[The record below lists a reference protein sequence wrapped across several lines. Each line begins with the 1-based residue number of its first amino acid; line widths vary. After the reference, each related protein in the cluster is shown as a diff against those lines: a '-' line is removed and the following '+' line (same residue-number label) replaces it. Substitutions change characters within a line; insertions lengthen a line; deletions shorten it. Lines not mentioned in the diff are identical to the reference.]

1 MIKNKIVPKSNI
13 ISKISKEISEFDDPL
28 CSDEEKLHLLKQ
40 ETRIDEELVT
50 INTTITEVQNILQGN
65 IDYFD

>member
-1 MIKNKIVPKSNI
+1 M
-13 ISKISKEISEFDDPL
+13 KISKEISEFDDPL

-65 IDYFD
+65 IDYFN